1 MLNSFPAAM
10 IAGVLTGYLAGIG
23 VGGGS
28 LLILW
33 LTTVLGMQHG
43 TARAINLMFF
53 LVSAGVVSV
62 FRFRQGKLDLPKIL
76 PAIITGAISA
86 GLCSFISKT
95 MDTELLKKMFGIL
108 LILTGIRELFYRPAK
123 FK

>member
-1 MLNSFPAAM
+1 MLNSFPSAM

-33 LTTVLGMQHG
+33 LTTVLGIRHD

-53 LVSAGVVSV
+53 LVSAGVVSI

-76 PAIITGAISA
+76 PAIIAGAISA
-86 GLCSFISKT
+86 GLCSTVSKT

-108 LILTGIRELFYRPAK
+108 LIFTGIRELLYRPAK